1 MANPLRPIALNDLPY
16 PSQVR
21 LEAPEYKKT
30 FMTLPEG
37 RAGFPD
43 VPGSMTK
50 ANLFI
55 EAAGQDGVGAPGFE
69 WYGEV
74 IDVPPDPQNDWW
86 AVPIPE
92 AYPRPLSETWYQ
104 LPKLL
109 VPKPVVRPPTEVGL
123 PPTDVVRPPTLF
135 VRPPTGVIR
144 PPIARTPLPA
154 LDRDTT
160 DPETGAA
167 LPVHT
172 RINGVIPPL
181 EDDTY
186 HRANLWGVTIEG
198 APFIDGGARGAAQN
212 RLLTYLIDRYPRDWQ
227 ARWLDAY
234 AARGYRHFWTS
245 IPDSRD
251 RTRLSLAEYLDL
263 TKRTLDA
270 GLLPCH
276 FLRSKDYDGKNPDP
290 ARVVPWVDALLDIG
304 GIHTASHAWEA
315 SLMYDPPKLRETIDH
330 DARRWPQIRWGVHLQ
345 QAYADFGPD
354 GKDHS
359 VDFWKK
365 NIAVGVKLLLYQYK
379 TSRESIA
386 GKLVSPWS
394 GGMIQARGNDISVR
408 LIRGGLWGL
417 PETVD
422 WVPFEVVAQL
432 QFNNETDGDGRL
444 ADENIG
450 DLKGFETL
458 CTPGPLPP
466 RGFGNGARHPDGKP
480 I

>member
-1 MANPLRPIALNDLPY
+1 MRH
-16 PSQVR
+16 
-21 LEAPEYKKT
+21 
-30 FMTLPEG
+30 G
-37 RAGFPD
+37 H
-43 VPGSMTK
+43 
-50 ANLFI
+50 
-55 EAAGQDGVGAPGFE
+55 
-69 WYGEV
+69 
-74 IDVPPDPQNDWW
+74 
-86 AVPIPE
+86 
-92 AYPRPLSETWYQ
+92 Q
-104 LPKLL
+104 LPKVLE
-109 VPKPVVRPPTEVGL
+109 PKPVVRPPTEVAL
-123 PPTDVVRPPTLF
+123 PPTDVVRPPTLS
-135 VRPPTGVIR
+135 VRPPTGAIR

-290 ARVVPWVDALLDIG
+290 ARVVPWVDALLEIG
-304 GIHTASHAWEA
+304 GIHTAAHAWEA
-315 SLMYDPPKLRETIDH
+315 SLMTIRRSC
-330 DARRWPQIRWGVHLQ
+330 ARRSITTPVGGPRFVGACIW

-354 GKDHS
+354 GRITAS
-359 VDFWKK
+359 
-365 NIAVGVKLLLYQYK
+365 ISGRT
-379 TSRESIA
+379 TSPSA
-386 GKLVSPWS
+386 
-394 GGMIQARGNDISVR
+394 
-408 LIRGGLWGL
+408 
-417 PETVD
+417 
-422 WVPFEVVAQL
+422 
-432 QFNNETDGDGRL
+432 
-444 ADENIG
+444 
-450 DLKGFETL
+450 
-458 CTPGPLPP
+458 
-466 RGFGNGARHPDGKP
+466 
-480 I
+480 

>member
-1 MANPLRPIALNDLPY
+1 MAPTAQGAGAEAGRPAGAG
-16 PSQVR
+16 SR
-21 LEAPEYKKT
+21 
-30 FMTLPEG
+30 
-37 RAGFPD
+37 RA
-43 VPGSMTK
+43 
-50 ANLFI
+50 A
-55 EAAGQDGVGAPGFE
+55 DGVRPAADRVRAAADGA
-69 WYGEV
+69 
-74 IDVPPDPQNDWW
+74 
-86 AVPIPE
+86 
-92 AYPRPLSETWYQ
+92 
-104 LPKLL
+104 
-109 VPKPVVRPPTEVGL
+109 
-123 PPTDVVRPPTLF
+123 
-135 VRPPTGVIR
+135 IR

-160 DPETGAA
+160 DPETGAS

-227 ARWLDAY
+227 ARWLEAY

-290 ARVVPWVDALLDIG
+290 ARVVPWVDALLEIG

-315 SLMYDPPKLRETIDH
+315 SLMYDPSKLRKTIDH

-365 NIAVGVKLLLYQYK
+365 NIAVGVKLLLYQVQDLAGID
-379 TSRESIA
+379 SRKA
-386 GKLVSPWS
+386 GLAVVGRHDS
-394 GGMIQARGNDISVR
+394 GARQRYFGATDSWRAVGAAGNRRLGPVR
-408 LIRGGLWGL
+408 SGRAA
-417 PETVD
+417 PV
-422 WVPFEVVAQL
+422 Q
-432 QFNNETDGDGRL
+432 QRDGRRR
-444 ADENIG
+444 
-450 DLKGFETL
+450 
-458 CTPGPLPP
+458 PP
-466 RGFGNGARHPDGKP
+466 RGREHRRPEGVRDAVHAGPAAAARLRQRRAAPGRKADLRVRRKADGP
-480 I
+480 RSAGPADRSTVAPTCRRWTETSRP